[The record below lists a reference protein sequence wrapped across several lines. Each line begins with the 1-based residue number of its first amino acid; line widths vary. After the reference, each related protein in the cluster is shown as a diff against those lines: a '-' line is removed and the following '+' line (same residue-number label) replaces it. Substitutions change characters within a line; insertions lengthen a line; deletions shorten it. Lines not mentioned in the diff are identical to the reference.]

1 MSKIRL
7 SILAA
12 GLTAAAFL
20 FHCAGAG
27 VDAASAAPAARAV
40 YQIYDSLSI
49 KEQAQKWAEEL
60 SAQERYKTWRNANI
74 NVSPMG
80 PGTHSWLVELTQ
92 SDKTIVGYIVIYA
105 TEEGGFQLGE
115 YGIGAYPL
123 FNEQALKLS
132 LLQLELLPH
141 AIKAERLYGD
151 PLHAAWRITSKQA
164 AAVYYTDA
172 VSGEGL
178 PIEKDQEWE
187 DEQKTATAE
196 KLRYGLTE
204 ADRKLKEQFGLMAS
218 FNPYGRLPWLTK
230 KPLVLKDGD
239 YSSLFQ
245 VIQSNKE
252 IRYTTESYNGKMRQ
266 VWSVVGFDIWE
277 GDQVYLALDSD
288 EEGADR
294 RYLPIEL
301 LVQEGHFYP

>member
-7 SILAA
+7 SILTA
-12 GLTAAAFL
+12 GLTAAAIL
-20 FHCAGAG
+20 FNGAGAG
-27 VDAASAAPAARAV
+27 VEAASAAPAARAV
-40 YQIYDSLSI
+40 NQIHDSLSI

-60 SAQERYKTWRNANI
+60 SAQERYKTWRNAEI
-74 NVSPMG
+74 HVSPMG
-80 PGTHSWLVELTQ
+80 PGLHSWLVELTQ

-132 LLQLELLPH
+132 LLQLELQPH
-141 AIKAERLYGD
+141 SIKAERLYGD

-172 VSGEGL
+172 ISGEGL
-178 PIEKDQEWE
+178 PIEKDEEWE
-187 DEQKTATAE
+187 SEQKQLTAE
-196 KLRYGLTE
+196 NSRYGLTE
-204 ADRKLKEQFGLMAS
+204 TDSKLKETFGLMAS
-218 FNPYGRLPWLTK
+218 FNPYGRMPWLTK
-230 KPLVLKDGD
+230 KPLVINEGD
-239 YSSLFQ
+239 YSSIFQ
-245 VIQSNKE
+245 NIHSNKE
-252 IRYTTESYNGKMRQ
+252 IRYTTESYKGKARQ
-266 VWSVVGFDIWE
+266 VWSVVGYDIWE

-301 LVQEGHFYP
+301 LVQEGQFYP